1 MTAASSQWTHAVG
14 VRGRSGAACCSQQ
27 GIDQQNSMMCLVHG
41 TSERAVRGSC
51 ALLRSGVAARAARAD
66 SIGGRAGAVA
76 QHAEVS
82 SLAAWPAMAQYDVVL
97 DAWDGGA

>member
-1 MTAASSQWTHAVG
+1 
-14 VRGRSGAACCSQQ
+14 
-27 GIDQQNSMMCLVHG
+27 
-41 TSERAVRGSC
+41 VRGSC